1 MKKFLVRIIILVLI
15 LAAVFAVF
23 RFTPVG
29 DFLNVKTLAESRD
42 ELILTVQNNLLLSA
56 LVYIDLYI
64 IVVALSIPGATVLSV
79 LRGFFFGPYIAT
91 VFINIGATAGAF
103 VVFIAARYF
112 LGEMIQTKYPE
123 KLEKFNREIDKNGKN
138 YMLTLRFIPVFPFFL
153 INLLAG
159 FTKIPALTFLWTTAV
174 GIIPGSFVYAYLGN
188 AGTVLGQE
196 GSGMPKELIIALVL
210 LALISILP
218 VGIKKLRE
226 KKKSES
232 ETDKEP
238 V

>member
-1 MKKFLVRIIILVLI
+1 VKKFFVRIIILVLI

-23 RFTPVG
+23 KFTPVG
-29 DFLNVKTLAESRD
+29 ELLNIKNLAESRD
-42 ELILTVQNNLLLSA
+42 ELILTVQSNLLLSA
-56 LVYIDLYI
+56 IVYIGLYI

-79 LRGFFFGPYIAT
+79 LGGFFFGPVIAT
-91 VFINIGATAGAF
+91 LFINVGATAGAF
-103 VVFIAARYF
+103 IIFIAARYF

-138 YMLTLRFIPVFPFFL
+138 YMLTLRFIPIFPFFL

-159 FTKIPALTFLWTTAV
+159 FTKIPALTFLWTTSL

-188 AGTVLGQE
+188 AGAVLGQE
-196 GSGMPKELIIALVL
+196 GAGMPKELIIALVL
-210 LALISILP
+210 LAFISILP
-218 VGIKKLRE
+218 VGIKKMRE

-232 ETDKEP
+232 ESSGES